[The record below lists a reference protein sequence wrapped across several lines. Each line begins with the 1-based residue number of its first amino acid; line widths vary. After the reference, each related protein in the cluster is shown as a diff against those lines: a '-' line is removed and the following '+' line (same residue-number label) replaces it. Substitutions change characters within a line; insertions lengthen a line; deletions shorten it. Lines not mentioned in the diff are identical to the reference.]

1 MEFIIWLTFG
11 IMDGDIAGKAVSVW
25 IKALLLIQQ
34 QVLLEAVWLAR
45 S

>member
-1 MEFIIWLTFG
+1 MEFIIGITFG
-11 IMDGDIAGKAVSVW
+11 IVYGDIAGKAVSAW

-34 QVLLEAVWLAR
+34 QVLLEAVWIER